1 MLYPRHP
8 PLLMEEF
15 VMCPRPWWSSLAL
28 IPLLSAMLASAPAHA
43 SQTPAAAGHYVDTSG
58 YLQTDAEIEA
68 WYALT
73 HGLKQNFDEICGDTF
88 CEGEFG
94 NIESLRYRCSVDE
107 VSGRVGMCVWIF
119 AASNEEIDPATG
131 RISVQKG
138 FWRCR
143 TPLAAGTTLRQLL
156 TALQGDSPLYA
167 RLPGSD
173 KSVFDG
179 LIDCL

>member
-1 MLYPRHP
+1 MRTRLW
-8 PLLMEEF
+8 L
-15 VMCPRPWWSSLAL
+15 SSLAL
-28 IPLLSAMLASAPAHA
+28 IPLLSAMLASAPVHA
-43 SQTPAAAGHYVDTSG
+43 GQTPAEAGQYIDTSG

-73 HGLKQNFDEICGDTF
+73 YGLKQNFDDICGDTF
-88 CEGEFG
+88 CEGEFS
-94 NIESLRYRCSVDE
+94 NIEPLRYRCSVDQG
-107 VSGRVGMCVWIF
+107 SGRVGMCAWIF

-143 TPLAAGTTLRQLL
+143 TPLAPGTTIQQLL
-156 TALQGDSPLYA
+156 AALQGDSPLYA
-167 RLPGSD
+167 PLPGSEQ
-173 KSVFDG
+173 SIFDG